1 MRLQLHPE
9 NWWFKVKMILLGY
22 EVLTIVSME

>member
-1 MRLQLHPE
+1 MGLQLHPE

-22 EVLTIVSME
+22 EVLAIVSLK